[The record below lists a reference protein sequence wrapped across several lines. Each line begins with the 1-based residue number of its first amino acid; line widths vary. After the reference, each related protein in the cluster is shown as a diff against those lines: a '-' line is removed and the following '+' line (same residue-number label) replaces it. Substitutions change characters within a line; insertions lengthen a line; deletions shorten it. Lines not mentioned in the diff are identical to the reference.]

1 MASIQLT
8 NDKSTRPGSYWR
20 AGMFWRSHC
29 GGWEHFKSWWNQLDG
44 WFLLGQDFL
53 YTERPEIPVL
63 GQDQQPTD
71 LPGDKDHAIIIYNGI
86 LYGILSSSIM
96 EYHHHH
102 YMGYYSNWSDNNY
115 NIMTGWCFG
124 TWLLWL
130 STIYIYGMSSFPLTF
145 THIFQDVILF
155 LPPTR
160 WQLQHDPM
168 EDSIFPWDIHGY
180 KPWCFAWSNWKFC

>member
-1 MASIQLT
+1 MASSIQLT

-130 STIYIYGMSSFPLTF
+130 STIYIY
-145 THIFQDVILF
+145 IWDVILPIDF
-155 LPPTR
+155 HSYFSRCYFVFTTN
-160 WQLQHDPM
+160 QM
-168 EDSIFPWDIHGY
+168 TTA
-180 KPWCFAWSNWKFC
+180 AWSNGRFHFSMGYSWI